1 MDRENTIKTKVELDV
16 SNAEKS
22 LNRLNDAKE
31 ESISL
36 NNESAKSQGVYTKAI
51 EAADDASGGLLKGLK
66 ALALNPFTIVLT
78 ALVNGF
84 KFLQTAV
91 QRSGKASETFGKIG
105 AKISAIFNGFL
116 AVLEPVVEFIGEKLL
131 SALNDPKQAIVDLG
145 NNIKENII
153 NRFKALTILGD
164 AIVKL
169 FKGDFKGAA
178 KAATD
183 GVIQFSTGVTDA
195 TEKIKAFGEEAKKNF
210 NEAAKATENLAN
222 AERRLVQNRISLEKQ
237 QLTSLRLAEEQR
249 QLRDDTS
256 KQIDERIA
264 ANQKLGEILDQQF
277 QKELALAQQSLNLA
291 RAQQTATG
299 DTIENL
305 EAVGDA
311 ELKLLEIR
319 ERITGQRS
327 EQLTSEN
334 ALLKEQADLKLA
346 EEQKALEEK
355 EKRAG
360 EFEAEQERRL
370 EEFTAQ
376 LEQQIEFDEIELERK
391 ALNGED
397 TNEVE
402 KEILRNRSQIE
413 IAEAGDNAE
422 KISAIKQRLK
432 LEEDKIDKAS
442 TKANADKNKAQL
454 ENTIGAAAEAFGV
467 TQELAVAQM
476 IIAAPTAIGNSFK
489 EAAKTYAP
497 PLSLAMGALGAA
509 GVIVPIVKGLA
520 DIKKTRFSKS
530 KGGGGAG
537 AGASISTSIPSGGT
551 ASVSSAANVAQG
563 ITPEVIQ
570 DLSAN
575 AGANLGTDTNLRDGA
590 SSAAASNISATT
602 QGEVIFSESR
612 FQDFRDQVQFREERT
627 TLE

>member
-1 MDRENTIKTKVELDV
+1 MDRENAIKTKVELDV

-22 LNRLNDAKE
+22 LNRLNGAKE

-36 NNESAKSQGVYTKAI
+36 NNESAKSQGAYTKAI

-66 ALALNPFTIVLT
+66 ALALNPFSVVLT
-78 ALVNGF
+78 ALVAGF

-105 AKISAIFNGFL
+105 AKLSAIFNGFL

-145 NNIKENII
+145 NSIKENII

-183 GVIQFSTGVTDA
+183 GVIQFGTGITDA
-195 TEKIKAFGEEAKKNF
+195 TEKIKTFGEEAKKNF

-264 ANQKLGEILDQQF
+264 ANQKLGEILDQQL

-299 DTIENL
+299 DTIENI

-327 EQLTSEN
+327 EQLTNEN

-346 EEQKALEEK
+346 EEKKKTE
-355 EKRAG
+355 

-376 LEQQIEFDEIELERK
+376 IEQQIEFDEIELERK
-391 ALNGED
+391 VLNGEA
-397 TNEVE
+397 TNEIE

-413 IAEAGDNAE
+413 IAEAGGNAE

-454 ENTIGAAAEAFGV
+454 ENTIDAAAEAFGV

-530 KGGGGAG
+530 KGGGSAG

-602 QGEVIFSESR
+602 QGEVVFSESR

>member
-36 NNESAKSQGVYTKAI
+36 NNESAKSQSAYTKAI

-66 ALALNPFTIVLT
+66 ALALNPFTVVLT
-78 ALVNGF
+78 ALVAGF

-105 AKISAIFNGFL
+105 AKLSGIFNGFL

-131 SALNDPKQAIVDLG
+131 NAINDPKKAFIDLG
-145 NNIKENII
+145 DTIKNNVI
-153 NRFKALTILGD
+153 NRFKALSVLGG
-164 AIVKL
+164 AISKL

-183 GVIQFSTGVTDA
+183 GMVQLTTGITDA
-195 TEKIKAFGEEAKKNF
+195 TEKAKEFGKEAVKNF
-210 NEAAKATENLAN
+210 TEAAKATDNLAN

-264 ANQKLGEILDQQF
+264 ANQKLGEILDQQL

-319 ERITGQRS
+319 ERITGQKS
-327 EQLTSEN
+327 EQLTNEN

-346 EEQKALEEK
+346 EEQKALEEDKKKK
-355 EKRAG
+355 E
-360 EFEAEQERRL
+360 EFEKEQERKL
-370 EEFTAQ
+370 EEFTAS

-391 ALNGED
+391 ALNGEA

-413 IAEAGDNAE
+413 IANAKGNAE
-422 KISAIKQRLK
+422 KISAIKERLK
-432 LEEDKIDKAS
+432 VEEEKIDKAVVKS
-442 TKANADKNKAQL
+442 NKDKNEAALKS
-454 ENTIGAAAEAFGV
+454 TINAAAESFGI
-467 TQELAVAQM
+467 TQEVALAEQL
-476 IIAAPTAIGNSFK
+476 ISLPKTIGNISEVASKLPFP
-489 EAAKTYAP
+489 ANALHWAQG
-497 PLSLAMGALGAA
+497 LATN
-509 GVIVPIVKGLA
+509 IPPIVKGIA
-520 DIKKTRFSKS
+520 EIKKARFSKS
-530 KGGGGAG
+530 KGG
-537 AGASISTSIPSGGT
+537 SSGSSAT
-551 ASVSSAANVAQG
+551 ASAPSAPSIGAVANSSSVQG
-563 ITPEVIQ
+563 ITPEAIS

-575 AGANLGTDTNLRDGA
+575 ATANVGTDTGIISGA
-590 SSAAASNISATT
+590 NNDASRNISATT
-602 QGEVIFSESR
+602 QGEVVFSESR